1 MAYTINKTDGSILIQ
16 LDDSKID
23 QLSTDLTLI
32 GKNVSNYGEVFNE
45 NLVHLLENFANSSA
59 PNYPI
64 IGQIWYDTTDSRLKV
79 YDGSGFRTSGGPIVS
94 SITPDNFIQGDLW
107 INNQTNQLYF
117 YDGTDLLLAGPLYT
131 NEQGISGPEVV
142 SILDATNNLK
152 HIVKFWV
159 NQTLLG
165 IFSKDEFTPKVAISG
180 FTGTIKKGFNS
191 STLEGAKF
199 YVTASKADALV
210 SPSGASKT
218 TNSFVSTESS
228 GGNTSMLATLTIQN
242 TKPLVFG
249 PNQNNE
255 IRITN
260 DAFELVG
267 ITAGQNFKIKVKSGG
282 GSTLEAI
289 SIDAIN
295 QRVGIFNSSPAST
308 LDVTGSVIVSGDLTL
323 TSGNLKTKW
332 VTKTSNYSAV
342 NGDQL
347 VIDTTAGA
355 MTVILPASPSVGDK
369 VSFID
374 GGSNNG
380 FASYSLTIGRNGS
393 KINKLTADL
402 TVSTQ
407 GAAFTLVYTGSNR
420 GWAYNNVPV

>member
-16 LDDSKID
+16 LDDSKVD

-94 SITPDNFIQGDLW
+94 SITPTNLIQGDLW

-131 NEQGISGPEVV
+131 DEQGISGPEVV
-142 SILDATNNLK
+142 SILDATSNLK

-165 IFSKDEFTPKVAISG
+165 IFSKEEFVPKNAISG
-180 FTGTIKKGFNS
+180 FTGTIKKGFNA

-210 SPSGASKT
+210 SPNGVSKT
-218 TNSFVSTESS
+218 TNNFVSTEAS

-249 PNQNNE
+249 PSQNNE

-267 ITAGQNFKIKVKSGG
+267 ITPGQNFKIKVKSSG
-282 GSTLEAI
+282 GSTVEAI

-295 QRVGIFNSSPAST
+295 QRVGVFNSSPST
-308 LDVTGSVIVSGDLTL
+308 ALDVTGSVTVSGNLTL
-323 TSGNLKTKW
+323 TGGNLKTRW
-332 VTKTSNYSAV
+332 ITKTSNYSAV
-342 NGDQL
+342 SGDQL
-347 VIDTTAGA
+347 VVDTTSGVV
-355 MTVILPASPSVGDK
+355 TITLPTSPSVGDS

-374 GGSNNG
+374 GGGNNG

-420 GWAYNNVPV
+420 GWAYGNVPV

>member
-16 LDDSKID
+16 LDDSKVD

-94 SITPDNFIQGDLW
+94 NTTPSNLIQGDLW

-117 YDGTDLLLAGPLYT
+117 YDGSDLLLAGPLYT
-131 NEQGISGPEVV
+131 DEQGISGPEVV
-142 SILDATNNLK
+142 SILDATGNLK
-152 HIVKFWV
+152 HVVKFWV

-165 IFSKDEFTPKVAISG
+165 IFSKEEFTPKVAIPN

-191 STLEGAKF
+191 SDLSGAKF

-218 TNSFVSTESS
+218 TNSFVSTEAT
-228 GGNTSMLATLTIQN
+228 GGNTTMAATLTIQN

-255 IRITN
+255 VRITN
-260 DAFELVG
+260 DAFEIVS
-267 ITAGQNFKIKVKSGG
+267 ITSGQNFKIKVKSSG
-282 GSTLEAI
+282 GSVLEAV

-295 QRVGIFNSSPAST
+295 QRVGIFNSAPNAS
-308 LDVTGSVIVSGDLTL
+308 LDVTGSAIISGDLTL
-323 TSGNLKTKW
+323 TTGNLKTYW
-332 VTKTSNYSAV
+332 STKTANYTAV
-342 NGDQL
+342 NGDRL
-347 VIDTTAGA
+347 VIDTTSNPV
-355 MTVILPASPSVGDK
+355 TVILPATPSVGAT

-374 GGSNNG
+374 GGGNNG
-380 FASYSLTIGRNGS
+380 FASNSLTVGRNGS

>member
-1 MAYTINKTDGSILIQ
+1 MAYTINKTNGSILIQ
-16 LDDSKID
+16 LDDSKVD

-94 SITPDNFIQGDLW
+94 SITPTNFIQGDLW
-107 INNQTNQLYF
+107 INNQKNQLYF
-117 YDGTDLLLAGPLYT
+117 YDGSDLLLAGPLYT
-131 NEQGISGPEVV
+131 DEQGISGPEVV
-142 SILDATNNLK
+142 SILDTTGNLK
-152 HIVKFWV
+152 HVVKFWV
-159 NQTLLG
+159 NQTLFG
-165 IFSKDEFTPKVAISG
+165 IFSKEEFTPKIAISG
-180 FTGTIKKGFNS
+180 FTGVVKKGFNA
-191 STLEGAKF
+191 STLEGSKF

-218 TNSFVSTESS
+218 TNSFVSTEAS
-228 GGNTSMLATLTIQN
+228 GGNTSMLSTLTIQN

-255 IRITN
+255 VRITN
-260 DAFELVG
+260 DAFEIVS
-267 ITAGQNFKIKVKSGG
+267 ITSGQNFKIKVKSSG
-282 GSTLEAI
+282 GSVLEAI

-295 QRVGIFNSSPAST
+295 QRVGIFNSSPMAT
-308 LDVTGSVIVSGDLTL
+308 LDVTGSAIFSGDLTL
-323 TSGNLKTKW
+323 TGGNLKTKW

-342 NGDQL
+342 SGDQL
-347 VIDTTAGA
+347 VIDTTSAA
-355 MTVILPASPSVGDK
+355 VSVILPASPSVGDR
-369 VSFID
+369 VAFID
-374 GGSNNG
+374 GGGNNG

-420 GWAYNNVPV
+420 GWAYSNVPV

>member
-1 MAYTINKTDGSILIQ
+1 MAYTINKTNGSVLIQ
-16 LDDSKID
+16 LADSKID

-45 NLVHLLENFANSSA
+45 NFVHLLENFANSSA
-59 PNYPI
+59 PNFPI
-64 IGQIWYDTTDSRLKV
+64 LGQIWYDTTDSRLKV

-94 SITPDNFIQGDLW
+94 SITPTSLIQGDLW

-117 YDGTDLLLAGPLYT
+117 YDGSDLLLAGPLYT
-131 NEQGISGPEVV
+131 DEQGISGPEVV
-142 SILDATNNLK
+142 SILDATGNLK
-152 HIVKFWV
+152 HVVKFWV
-159 NQTLLG
+159 NQTLFG
-165 IFSKDEFTPKVAISG
+165 IFSKEEFTPKTAISG
-180 FTGTIKKGFNS
+180 FTGVVKKGFNA
-191 STLEGAKF
+191 STLEGSKF

-218 TNSFVSTESS
+218 TNSFVSTEAS
-228 GGNTSMLATLTIQN
+228 GGNTSMLSTLTIQN

-255 IRITN
+255 VRITN

-267 ITAGQNFKIKVKSGG
+267 ITPGQNFKIKIKSSGG
-282 GSTLEAI
+282 AILEAI

-308 LDVTGSVIVSGDLTL
+308 LDVTGSVTVSGDLTI
-323 TSGNLKTKW
+323 TGGNLKTKW

-342 NGDQL
+342 SGDQL
-347 VIDTTAGA
+347 VIDTTSGA
-355 MTVILPASPSVGDK
+355 VTIVLPVTPLVGDR
-369 VSFID
+369 VAFID
-374 GGSNNG
+374 GGGNNG

-393 KINKLTADL
+393 KINKLTVDL

-420 GWAYNNVPV
+420 GWAYSNVPV

>member
-1 MAYTINKTDGSILIQ
+1 MAYTINKTNGSILIQ
-16 LDDSKID
+16 LDDSKVD

-94 SITPDNFIQGDLW
+94 STTPSNLIQGDLW
-107 INNQTNQLYF
+107 INNQKNQLYF

-131 NEQGISGPEVV
+131 DEQGISGPEVV
-142 SILDATNNLK
+142 SVLDATGNLK
-152 HIVKFWV
+152 HVVKFWV

-165 IFSKDEFTPKVAISG
+165 IFSKEEFTPKVAISG
-180 FTGTIKKGFNS
+180 FTGIVKKGFNS
-191 STLEGAKF
+191 STLSGAKF

-218 TNSFVSTESS
+218 TTSFVSTEAS
-228 GGNTSMLATLTIQN
+228 GGNTTMAATLTIQN
-242 TKPLVFG
+242 STPLVFG

-255 IRITN
+255 VRITN
-260 DAFELVG
+260 DAFEIVS
-267 ITAGQNFKIKVKSGG
+267 ITSGQNFKIKVKSSGG
-282 GSTLEAI
+282 AVLEAI

-295 QRVGIFNSSPAST
+295 QRVGIFKSAPDAT
-308 LDVTGSVIVSGDLTL
+308 LDVSGSAIFSGDLTL
-323 TSGNLKTKW
+323 TTGNLKTFW
-332 VTKTSNYSAV
+332 ATKTSNYTAV
-342 NGDQL
+342 NGDRL
-347 VIDTTAGA
+347 VIDTTSTPL
-355 MTVILPASPSVGDK
+355 TVILPASPTVGQS

-374 GGSNNG
+374 GGGNNG
-380 FASYSLTIGRNGS
+380 FASNSLTISRNGS